1 MGPSALV
8 SALCNRLQYPQLRVF
23 ANNIGSNEAGGG
35 QPTNDD
41 GDLEVA
47 RSPSSHAPSPSRG
60 TNRLPKSCSDSG
72 SYTTTNHR
80 HPHSHDD
87 CDPYK
92 STSKRPT
99 PQAFPLLALPLD
111 ILHHLSTEHL
121 PLAAQVALKLSCR
134 SLYISLPMPVPG
146 ALPSSG
152 VIRVEGDTCQG
163 PAVRYAFEESREA
176 AGIKRGKDGETI
188 DINHGRGD
196 QEGRTRCAL
205 CKALYPVSL
214 FDRAGFV
221 FLDVDDLQEES
232 LGESGQ
238 GREER
243 SVGTARTESML
254 NVRNRVCKWH
264 DGRFQRTL
272 KRRKRGSNAWVKAK
286 EGWNLEE
293 ACMHCGAVLA
303 WEKCDCNCQTCWKR
317 DVWCFTRVL
326 EEEEERVK
334 EDVYLRWIF

>member
-8 SALCNRLQYPQLRVF
+8 LALCNKLPYPQLRVF
-23 ANNIGSNEAGGG
+23 ANNIESNEGESKS
-35 QPTNDD
+35 TNHDD
-41 GDLEVA
+41 DVEVSI
-47 RSPSSHAPSPSRG
+47 RPSSHPPSPSRRK
-60 TNRLPKSCSDSG
+60 TELAKSCSDSG
-72 SYTTTNHR
+72 SKTITNHR
-80 HPHSHDD
+80 HTHSHDD

-92 STSKRPT
+92 SASRRSTQQP
-99 PQAFPLLALPLD
+99 FPLLVLPLD
-111 ILHHLSTEHL
+111 ILHHLATKHL

-134 SLYISLPMPVPG
+134 SLYISMPMPVPG
-146 ALPSSG
+146 PVPSPG
-152 VIRVEGDTCQG
+152 MIRAVGDTCEV
-163 PAVRYAFEESREA
+163 PAIRYAFEESREA
-176 AGIKRGKDGETI
+176 AGIKRGKGSEKI

-196 QEGRTRCAL
+196 QESRTRCAL

-221 FLDVDDLQEES
+221 FLDVNDLEES
-232 LGESGQ
+232 LSESGQ
-238 GREER
+238 VGEER
-243 SVGTARTESML
+243 SVATARTESML

-272 KRRKRGSNAWVKAK
+272 KRGKRGSNAWVKAK
-286 EGWNLEE
+286 EGWKLEE